1 MSADLVITE
10 DMLAHMAGTFD
21 DLGESA
27 EEVAPQLPIS
37 VDGGIATDIIT
48 DLMGTRDYAGSTF
61 AANCHGCA
69 DNLRTL
75 VANHQENEAT
85 VTEYLHGLKEQMS

>member
-48 DLMGTRDYAGSTF
+48 DLMGTLDYAGS
-61 AANCHGCA
+61 GYG
-69 DNLRTL
+69 
-75 VANHQENEAT
+75 V
-85 VTEYLHGLKEQMS
+85 VTYAGILTSVFPVPRYRQIL